1 MRKTDNT
8 TVSIGIG
15 LPVLMMIFT
24 VLCMTVFACIT
35 CLQATYNEKESR
47 KWKLLGNIM
56 KRSFRQVRY
65 MKKIVENPENL
76 ELLQENDIEHDGD
89 IYRYSVKI
97 NETKRLQVTLEL
109 AEELKI
115 LQWQQIS
122 QAVISRQSL
131 PASDGGRVPAYEVM
145 KSTPAI
151 RTQIRDNKLHLIENT
166 MLANKDTGM
175 ITMDDALLQL
185 YKENLIDK
193 DTALQY
199 AVHPDMVLPSVA
211 VKRLALAMGI

>member
-1 MRKTDNT
+1 MVSMRKTDNT

-35 CLQATYNEKESR
+35 YLHATYNEKESR
-47 KWKLLGNIM
+47 KWKLLRNIM

-65 MKKIVENPENL
+65 MKKIAENPENL

-122 QAVISRQSL
+122 QAVISQQSV

-166 MLANKDTGM
+166 MLAKKDTGM
-175 ITMDDALLQL
+175 ISMDDALLQL

-199 AVHPDMVLPSVA
+199 AVHPDMVLR
-211 VKRLALAMGI
+211 KI

>member
-15 LPVLMMIFT
+15 LPTLMMIFT

-35 CLQATYNEKESR
+35 YLQATYNEKESR
-47 KWKLLGNIM
+47 K
-56 KRSFRQVRY
+56 
-65 MKKIVENPENL
+65 IVEAS
-76 ELLQENDIEHDGD
+76 QEYYEAEFQASTLYEKIAQNDIEHDGD

-122 QAVISRQSL
+122 QAEGEYSL
-131 PASDGGRVPAYEVM
+131 QGFAD
-145 KSTPAI
+145 
-151 RTQIRDNKLHLIENT
+151 
-166 MLANKDTGM
+166 
-175 ITMDDALLQL
+175 
-185 YKENLIDK
+185 
-193 DTALQY
+193 
-199 AVHPDMVLPSVA
+199 
-211 VKRLALAMGI
+211 

>member
-1 MRKTDNT
+1 MEASREYYEAE
-8 TVSIGIG
+8 
-15 LPVLMMIFT
+15 F
-24 VLCMTVFACIT
+24 
-35 CLQATYNEKESR
+35 QASTLYE
-47 KWKLLGNIM
+47 
-56 KRSFRQVRY
+56 
-65 MKKIVENPENL
+65 KIVENPENL